1 MSKGLRA
8 VTLVTALIATQALL
22 PSRAAVARAPAASP
36 QPPAEEEPPPV
47 DEEPVPTEEERPPDE
62 AQRPPAEAEEPGETE
77 SEEPPSAEELREAAE
92 AAAAGAEE
100 SAPSQPAKQE
110 ESEARNLS
118 RLNPEISFTGDFL
131 GSTVDGND
139 TVASDEDFDLREF
152 ELDLQS
158 DLDPFSRAKLTIAF
172 SPEEDEVEIEEG
184 YMIWSGLGHGLSLTA
199 GKLRQQLGLINRWH
213 LHSLP
218 QVDYP
223 LALTTL
229 FGEEGLAQTGLRLGW
244 LVPRPWAHANELT
257 VELTDGDNEAFGG
270 ESFERLVGLVHL
282 KNYWDVS
289 DATYFEWGLT
299 GVNGRAAGDFET
311 TVAASDITLHWQP
324 PARAKYRE
332 VTWRTEVFYSLR
344 DDPLGVEQESWSG
357 YSYLEAL
364 VRRNLYVGLRYDRA
378 EDPVVPELESEG
390 VLVNVTWWQS
400 EYVRL
405 RGEYGHVDHAGG
417 EDEDRFALQLTWSAG
432 PHKHER
438 Y

>member
-8 VTLVTALIATQALL
+8 VTLVTALIATLALSA
-22 PSRAAVARAPAASP
+22 PGAAVARAPAASP
-36 QPPAEEEPPPV
+36 QPPTEEEPAPAEEE
-47 DEEPVPTEEERPPDE
+47 RLPDE
-62 AQRPPAEAEEPGETE
+62 AQSPPAEAEEPGETE
-77 SEEPPSAEELREAAE
+77 SDEPPSAEELREAAE
-92 AAAAGAEE
+92 AAAAGAEAEE
-100 SAPSQPAKQE
+100 SAPSQPAKQA
-110 ESEARNLS
+110 ESKARNLS
-118 RLNPEISFTGDFL
+118 RLNPEISFNVDFL
-131 GSTVDGND
+131 GSTVDGGD
-139 TVASDEDFDLREF
+139 AVASDEDFDVREV

-158 DLDPFSRAKLTIAF
+158 DLDPFSRAKLTVAF
-172 SPEEDEVEIEEG
+172 APEEDEVEIEEG

-199 GKLRQQLGLINRWH
+199 GKFRQQLGLINRWH
-213 LHSLP
+213 LHALP

-223 LALTTL
+223 LALATL

-289 DATYFEWGLT
+289 DATYFEWGLS
-299 GVNGRAAGDFET
+299 GVNGRAAGGLET

-344 DDPLGVEQESWSG
+344 DDELDVEQESWSG

-364 VRRNLYVGLRYDRA
+364 VRRNLYAGLRYDRV
-378 EDPVVPELESEG
+378 EDPLVPELESDG
-390 VLVNVTWWQS
+390 VLVNLTWWQS

-405 RGEYGHVDHAGG
+405 RGEYGHLDHAVG
-417 EDEDRFALQLTWSAG
+417 EDEDRFALQLTWAAG

>member
-8 VTLVTALIATQALL
+8 VPLITALIATQAVL
-22 PSRAAVARAPAASP
+22 PGAAVARAPAASP
-36 QPPAEEEPPPV
+36 QPPA
-47 DEEPVPTEEERPPDE
+47 DEEPAPAEEERSPDE

-77 SEEPPSAEELREAAE
+77 SDEPPSAEELREAAE

-100 SAPSQPAKQE
+100 PAAPQPAKQA
-110 ESEARNLS
+110 ESKARNLS

-139 TVASDEDFDLREF
+139 TVASDEDFDIREF

-172 SPEEDEVEIEEG
+172 APEEDEVEIEEG
-184 YMIWSGLGHGLSLTA
+184 YMRWDGLGHGLSLTA
-199 GKLRQQLGLINRWH
+199 GKFRQQLGLINRWH

-223 LALTTL
+223 LALATL

-244 LVPRPWAHANELT
+244 LLPHPWAHANELT
-257 VELTDGDNEAFGG
+257 VELTDGENEAFGG

-289 DATYFEWGLT
+289 DATYFEWGLS
-299 GVNGRAAGDFET
+299 GVNGRAAGGFET
-311 TVAASDITLHWQP
+311 TVAASDVTLHWQP

-344 DDPLGVEQESWSG
+344 DDELDVEQESWSG
-357 YSYLEAL
+357 YSYLETL
-364 VRRNLYVGLRYDRA
+364 VRRNLYVGLRYDRV
-378 EDPVVPELESEG
+378 EDPLVPGLESDG
-390 VLVNVTWWQS
+390 AFVNLTWWQS

-405 RGEYGHVDHAGG
+405 RGEYGHLDHAIG
-417 EDEDRFALQLTWSAG
+417 EDEDRLALQLTWSAG